1 MKNLSQILI
10 TAVAAAVVAFAVVNY
25 AKPAAVDHATGTLY
39 DQVIKR
45 GTIRCAYT
53 RYSVGL
59 MKDPNTGKVSGIY
72 HDVIEKIAANLSLK
86 VAWTEEVGW
95 ANQIEGLQAGRYD
108 MICSPVSLN
117 SGRARAAD
125 FSIPLFYSPVQVWV
139 KADNNSLHS
148 VDQLNDP
155 KIKIAVLDGEQT
167 SVFARQFF
175 PKAQTVSLL
184 QTVQFSDLLLQVTT
198 GKADVVFAEPLAVRE
213 FMESNPGSLK
223 AITNTKPLVLVPNIF
238 LLKRDEF
245 EFKEMLDNAL
255 RELFNTGYMDQVI
268 SQYEKYPN
276 SYVRETGMR

>member
-1 MKNLSQILI
+1 
-10 TAVAAAVVAFAVVNY
+10 
-25 AKPAAVDHATGTLY
+25 
-39 DQVIKR
+39 
-45 GTIRCAYT
+45 
-53 RYSVGL
+53 
-59 MKDPNTGKVSGIY
+59 MKDPNTGKLSGIY
-72 HDVIEKIAANLSLK
+72 HDVIEKIAGNVSLK
-86 VAWTEEVGW
+86 VEWTEEVGW

-139 KADNNSLHS
+139 KADNNSLQS
-148 VDQLNDP
+148 IDQLNDP

-175 PKAQTVSLL
+175 PKAQTVSLP

-223 AITNTKPLVLVPNIF
+223 AITSTKPLVLVPNIF

-245 EFKEMLDNAL
+245 VFKEMMDNAL